1 MNISHDKYKRLDV
14 LTKQKYIK
22 FIKDAFE
29 RKLAKNLNLTRVSA
43 PLFVTRESG
52 LQDDLSG
59 SERKVSFDVAK
70 DGRTLE
76 IVQSLAKWKRMAL
89 YKYGFPCHQ
98 GLYTDMTAI
107 RRDDQMDELHS
118 VYVDQWDWEK
128 IIDAKDRNID
138 YLKQT
143 VKKIVRAVKQTNDS
157 LAKQGFDVIDIC
169 QDVYFVTSQQ
179 LLDMYPDKTAKERE
193 YIAVKQYKTVFII
206 QIGENLSNGQPHDL
220 RAPDYDDW
228 NLNGDLLFY
237 HEVLDC
243 AFELSSMGIRVNAD
257 SLTKQ
262 INATGNYER
271 LEYEYHQAVL
281 ANKLPLT
288 IGGGIGQS
296 RLCMLLLK
304 RAHIG
309 EVQSSYW
316 DNKTLEECKKLNVEL
331 L

>member
-1 MNISHDKYKRLDV
+1 MKLVKEKYQRLDI
-14 LTKQKYIK
+14 LTTQKYIK
-22 FIKDAFE
+22 FIKDTFE
-29 RKLAKNLNLTRVSA
+29 RKLAENLDLTRVSA

-59 SERKVSFDVAK
+59 TERKVEFSVAK
-70 DGRTLE
+70 DGKKLE

-89 YKYGFPCHQ
+89 KKYGIACGK

-107 RRDDQMDELHS
+107 RRDDKMDELHS

-128 IIDAKDRNID
+128 IISDAERNTD

-143 VKKIVRAVKQTNDS
+143 VQKIARAVKQTNDC
-157 LAKQGFDVIDIC
+157 LAEQGFDAIDIC
-169 QDVYFVTSQQ
+169 ENVYFVTSQQ
-179 LLDMYPDKTAKERE
+179 LLDMFPDKTAAERE
-193 YIAVKQYKTVFII
+193 YIITKKYKTVFVM
-206 QIGENLSNGQPHDL
+206 QIGGKLSNGQPHDL

-228 NLNGDLLFY
+228 SINGDLLFY

-243 AFELSSMGIRVNAD
+243 AFELSSMGVRVNAE
-257 SLTKQ
+257 SLLDQIRKTK
-262 INATGNYER
+262 NEAR
-271 LEYEYHQAVL
+271 LDYDYHKAVL
-281 ANKLPLT
+281 SNDLPQT

-309 EVQSSYW
+309 EVQASYW
-316 DNKTLEECKKLNVEL
+316 DEQTVAECKKLNIEL